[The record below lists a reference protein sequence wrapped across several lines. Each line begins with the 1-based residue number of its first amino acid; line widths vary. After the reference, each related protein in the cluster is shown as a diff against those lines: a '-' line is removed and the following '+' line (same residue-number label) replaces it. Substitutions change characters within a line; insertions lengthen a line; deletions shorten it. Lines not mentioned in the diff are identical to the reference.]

1 MTSTLDDLPTPCLV
15 VDLDRLQANIGAM
28 ADRARRLGVVLRPHI
43 KTHKCVE
50 VARLQQ
56 RAGCQGLTVSTL
68 AEARVFADHGFE
80 DLTWAFPLILNR
92 ISEARELAERV
103 RLRLVVDS
111 HAAIDVLEDQ
121 SFPFDVWLKVDCGY
135 HRAGVDPESRLATEL
150 VQRLGASRRLRFDGL
165 LTHSGHAYKAHSP
178 AELAAVAEQERAVM
192 HRLAES
198 LRSRGLAVP
207 TVSIGSTPAMSVV
220 RNLEG
225 VDEARPGN
233 YVYYDRMQV
242 DLGACRVA
250 DCAVSVLASV
260 ISSQPGAAHCVV
272 DTGALAMSKDSGS
285 DRGDSPSMGAVYD
298 DYDAGVLSEERQL
311 GTLSQEHGILSTPLP
326 VGQRIRILP
335 NHSCLTVACFDQ
347 CVVARGQRV
356 VDRWRIW
363 NGR

>member
-15 VDLDRLQANIGAM
+15 VDLNRLQANIGAM

-135 HRAGVDPESRLATEL
+135 HRAGVDPECGP
-150 VQRLGASRRLRFDGL
+150 LG
-165 LTHSGHAYKAHSP
+165 
-178 AELAAVAEQERAVM
+178 
-192 HRLAES
+192 S
-198 LRSRGLAVP
+198 LSQGLA
-207 TVSIGSTPAMSVV
+207 
-220 RNLEG
+220 
-225 VDEARPGN
+225 
-233 YVYYDRMQV
+233 
-242 DLGACRVA
+242 
-250 DCAVSVLASV
+250 
-260 ISSQPGAAHCVV
+260 
-272 DTGALAMSKDSGS
+272 
-285 DRGDSPSMGAVYD
+285 
-298 DYDAGVLSEERQL
+298 
-311 GTLSQEHGILSTPLP
+311 
-326 VGQRIRILP
+326 
-335 NHSCLTVACFDQ
+335 
-347 CVVARGQRV
+347 
-356 VDRWRIW
+356 
-363 NGR
+363 